1 VKDNRKT
8 EYCLNC
14 GQGLFQGENYC
25 PSCGQENKIQKVPI
39 GMFLEDLIASIL
51 SFDGRFL
58 RTLGPFFFKP
68 GKLTMTFNKGQRK
81 KYTHPIRLY
90 LFSSLFY
97 FFVIGLVIP
106 VNILDDILSKDL
118 SVMGDNEDIGML
130 EELSPAEKAELDSV
144 LEFGT
149 RNIPFFPSPRSVYR
163 KDSLQKRVTWKE
175 LRFLSL
181 DKDISNQEFAA
192 FLSQSS
198 FNLGLPIGIEKKRNF
213 VANSNLFIV
222 QSAKNLPLMMFVL
235 LPFFALLLKLLF
247 YKSKLYYIEHLIHGL
262 HLHALAYV
270 VYGFSILL
278 FLVLGQSNFLPIQY
292 SFYLVSLFA
301 FISIWRVHKQHWFS
315 TLFKFLILGFLY
327 ISILIFGVLT
337 ELYLSVLLL

>member
-1 VKDNRKT
+1 
-8 EYCLNC
+8 
-14 GQGLFQGENYC
+14 
-25 PSCGQENKIQKVPI
+25 
-39 GMFLEDLIASIL
+39 MFLEDLIASIL

-58 RTLGPFFFKP
+58 RTLGPFFFQP

-97 FFVIGLVIP
+97 FFIIGLVIP
-106 VNILDDILSKDL
+106 ANILDDILSQDITL
-118 SVMGDNEDIGML
+118 YEDETGGL
-130 EELSPAEKAELDSV
+130 DELSPGERAELDSV
-144 LEFGT
+144 LEFGS
-149 RNIPFFPSPRSVYR
+149 RNIPFFPTSEKTNR
-163 KDSLQKRVTWKE
+163 KDTLKKKVTWKE

-181 DKDISNQEFAA
+181 DKEISNQEFATS
-192 FLSQSS
+192 LSQSY
-198 FNLGLPIGIEKKRNF
+198 FHIDLPIGIEKKRNF

-222 QSAKNLPLMMFVL
+222 QSAKNLPLMMFAL
-235 LPFFALLLKLLF
+235 LPFFALLLKILF
-247 YKSKLYYIEHLIHGL
+247 YNAKLYYIEHLIHGL

-278 FLVLGQSNFLPIQY
+278 FLILGQSDFLPIQY

-301 FISIWRVHKQHWFS
+301 FISIWRVHKQHWLS
-315 TLFKFLILGFLY
+315 TLFKFLVLGFLY